1 VNRLAVLGIA
11 AACVAAWVSAANAQE
26 VTTITGAG
34 STFAHPVLTKW
45 SRAYR
50 QAQTGSGDYPT
61 TNSGLED
68 PQSGSILDYE
78 PSGSLAGTMR
88 VKDRA
93 VDFGASD
100 APLKSDALA
109 KLGLGQFPIVIGGV
123 VVVVNIEGVG
133 PGQIKFTGPLLADI
147 FMGKIQTWSD
157 PAIKAVNPDLKL
169 PDAKIAVIYRAE
181 GSGTTFNFADYLAKV
196 SPSWRQTMGVDT
208 VLKWPTGTGA
218 KGNDGVAQ
226 AVKRT
231 NNAIGYIEYTQAV
244 QAKLNDALIQNGA
257 GAFVRPDTRSFQAAA
272 ARADWSK
279 TSDFYLLLTDAPGS
293 DAYPIAATVFVL
305 MHKQPTWL
313 LKPRATFDFFRWTM
327 DHGASHAAQLGYVP
341 LPATLTTQVKDYW
354 AKTFKTGF

>member
-1 VNRLAVLGIA
+1 MKRSAVLGFA
-11 AACVAAWVSAANAQE
+11 ALCVAAWMGAASAQE

-50 QAQTGSGDYPT
+50 QGGSGDFPT

-100 APLKSDALA
+100 APLKSDELA

-123 VVVVNIEGVG
+123 VVAVNVEGIG
-133 PGQIKFTGPLLADI
+133 AGQIKFTGPLLADI
-147 FMGKIQTWSD
+147 FMGKITTWSD

-169 PDAKIAVIYRAE
+169 PDAKIAVIHRAE

-196 SPSWRQTMGVDT
+196 SPPWRQAMGVDT

-231 NNAIGYIEYTQAV
+231 NNAIGYVEYTQAV
-244 QAKLNDALIQNGA
+244 QAKLTTALIQNSTGT
-257 GAFVRPDTRSFQAAA
+257 FVKPDTQSFQAAA

-279 TSDFYLLLTDAPGS
+279 ASDFHLLLTDAPGT

-313 LKPRATFDFFRWTM
+313 QNPRATLDFFRWTL
-327 DHGASHAAQLGYVP
+327 DHGAKHAADLGYVP
-341 LPATLTTQVKDYW
+341 LPPSLATQVKDYW
-354 AKTFKTGF
+354 SKTFKVGY

>member
-1 VNRLAVLGIA
+1 VKRLAVLGIA
-11 AACVAAWVSAANAQE
+11 AACVAAWMSVASAQE

-50 QAQTGSGDYPT
+50 TGGADYPT

-100 APLKSDALA
+100 VPLKSDELA

-123 VVVVNIEGVG
+123 VVVVNVEGVG

-147 FMGKIQTWSD
+147 FMGKIATWSD

-169 PDAKIAVIYRAE
+169 PDAKIAVIHRAE

-196 SPSWRQTMGVDT
+196 SPPWREKMGVDT
-208 VLKWPTGTGA
+208 VLKWPTGTGV
-218 KGNDGVAQ
+218 KGNEGIAQ
-226 AVKRT
+226 TVKRT
-231 NNAIGYIEYTQAV
+231 NNAIGYVEYTQAV
-244 QAKLNDALIQNGA
+244 QAKLTAASIQNSS
-257 GAFVRPDTRSFQAAA
+257 GAFIKPDTQSFQAAA
-272 ARADWSK
+272 ARADWGK
-279 TSDFYLLLTDAPGS
+279 TSDFHLLLTDAPGN

-305 MHKQPTWL
+305 MNKQPTWMQ
-313 LKPRATFDFFRWTM
+313 KPRATFDFFRWTL
-327 DHGASHAAQLGYVP
+327 DHGAKHAADLGYVP
-341 LPATLTTQVKDYW
+341 LPASLATQVKDYW
-354 AKTFKTGF
+354 AKTFKTGL